1 MWTERLG
8 LFMIY
13 SIHLYLLLYYM
24 LQTKTHAWMQN
35 IRKKK
40 RQSGK
45 AYVTKRGKLIK
56 ERLPKSVNCNCRHKC
71 IEQINNEERIAINA
85 EFWEL
90 SDYAKQ
96 QMYLSQCIQLKKCKR
111 ALVGGSRR
119 DKTLTYT
126 LRSKQVCKQFFL
138 KTLNISDGA
147 ISVFIKKSDC
157 QEVIDKRGHHGRH
170 KKIDV
175 ETRRIIKEHIESFPA
190 VESHYTRSKSKR
202 LYLAS
207 NLNISKMFQL
217 FNEKHEGNSIKEN
230 MYRRIFCNEYN
241 YSFHKPKKDTC
252 YTCERYRN
260 SDDKEILQEAYDEH
274 IINKKRAREEK
285 EADKEEAKINS
296 KLRVF
301 TFDLQSVLT
310 SPCSNVS
317 SLYYS
322 RKFASFNNTF
332 FDLASKEGY
341 CFLWD
346 ETQGQRGSDEI
357 GTTII
362 KMLSSF
368 EENVT
373 DVILYSDCC
382 GGQNR
387 NRYIA
392 ALLFYAIRKFNLNT
406 ITIKYLESGHTQMEA
421 DCMHSTIER
430 AKRNISIYSPEEW
443 PTILRLSRRKQPYIV
458 ERMFWYDI
466 YDIKEWFSRLGHTF
480 KKNNENNSVNWLK
493 IKQIKVEK
501 VNPNLLL
508 YKEKWDSEWQTIDI
522 MERKRKKSA
531 TNNCDTRNLCPK
543 FKQQL
548 AISSLKYND
557 LKGLCTKNVIPKE
570 FHSFYLNLQPGGNQN
585 CLDEPDVEE
594 DIPEDEY

>member
-1 MWTERLG
+1 
-8 LFMIY
+8 
-13 SIHLYLLLYYM
+13 
-24 LQTKTHAWMQN
+24 
-35 IRKKK
+35 
-40 RQSGK
+40 
-45 AYVTKRGKLIK
+45 
-56 ERLPKSVNCNCRHKC
+56 
-71 IEQINNEERIAINA
+71 
-85 EFWEL
+85 
-90 SDYAKQ
+90 
-96 QMYLSQCIQLKKCKR
+96 
-111 ALVGGSRR
+111 
-119 DKTLTYT
+119 
-126 LRSKQVCKQFFL
+126 
-138 KTLNISDGA
+138 
-147 ISVFIKKSDC
+147 
-157 QEVIDKRGHHGRH
+157 
-170 KKIDV
+170 
-175 ETRRIIKEHIESFPA
+175 
-190 VESHYTRSKSKR
+190 
-202 LYLAS
+202 
-207 NLNISKMFQL
+207 
-217 FNEKHEGNSIKEN
+217 
-230 MYRRIFCNEYN
+230 
-241 YSFHKPKKDTC
+241 
-252 YTCERYRN
+252 
-260 SDDKEILQEAYDEH
+260 
-274 IINKKRAREEK
+274 
-285 EADKEEAKINS
+285 
-296 KLRVF
+296 
-301 TFDLQSVLT
+301 
-310 SPCSNVS
+310 
-317 SLYYS
+317 
-322 RKFASFNNTF
+322 
-332 FDLASKEGY
+332 
-341 CFLWD
+341 
-346 ETQGQRGSDEI
+346 
-357 GTTII
+357 
-362 KMLSSF
+362 MLSSF

-594 DIPEDEY
+594 DIPQDEY